1 MVSRAAIQLITFL
14 LQLKILEEK
23 LLKNLM
29 MLTAGKA
36 GPMHSNLIIGSET
49 TSISLTSG
57 TPTLAISW
65 LYQTI
70 KLLRVYRKGSSR
82 YAMPEDASLT
92 KLRTMNNLIK
102 WWRVSKRKRTVLRER
117 WAKLHSSVCL
127 TSICTFL
134 ASTFSSYS
142 PTSSPSTRTTSFT
155 LTLPSW
161 CSALWFT
168 DTLPSNSMDGTCI
181 FSSFVTMATGWCSS
195 ISSSFQKAKI
205 SLWWSLSLVMV
216 Q

>member
-1 MVSRAAIQLITFL
+1 MVFRAAIQLITFL

-29 MLTAGKA
+29 LAAGKA
-36 GPMHSNLIIGSET
+36 GLTHFHLIIGSET
-49 TSISLTSG
+49 ILISLTLR

-70 KLLRVYRKGSSR
+70 KLLRVFRRGSSR
-82 YAMPEDASLT
+82 YAMLEDASSI
-92 KLRTMNNLIK
+92 KLRTMNNLIE
-102 WWRVSKRKRTVLRER
+102 WWRVSKRKRTVLRKR

-142 PTSSPSTRTTSFT
+142 PTSSPSTRTTLFI

-205 SLWWSLSLVMV
+205 SLWWSLFLVMV

>member
-1 MVSRAAIQLITFL
+1 MVFRAAIQLITFL

-29 MLTAGKA
+29 LAAGKA
-36 GPMHSNLIIGSET
+36 GPMHSNLIIGSEM
-49 TSISLTSG
+49 TSISLMLR
-57 TPTLAISW
+57 TPTLVISW

-82 YAMPEDASLT
+82 YAMLEDASST
-92 KLRTMNNLIK
+92 KLRTMNNLIE
-102 WWRVSKRKRTVLRER
+102 WWRVSKRKRTVLRKR

-142 PTSSPSTRTTSFT
+142 PTSSLSTRTTLFI

-181 FSSFVTMATGWCSS
+181 FSSFVTMATGWCSF

-205 SLWWSLSLVMV
+205 SLWWSLFLVMV